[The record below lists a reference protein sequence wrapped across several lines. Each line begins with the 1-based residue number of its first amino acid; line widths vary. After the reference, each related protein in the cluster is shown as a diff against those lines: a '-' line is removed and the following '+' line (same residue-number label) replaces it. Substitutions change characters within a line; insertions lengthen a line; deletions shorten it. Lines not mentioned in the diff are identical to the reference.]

1 VIRTLALHPS
11 HMMCA
16 IVLSAEPL
24 LAVGCE
30 QSGQSNVSA
39 TSDKFSAKPISI
51 PFVSALAIPFK
62 AAVCATAMKPLTQ
75 RDQRN
80 SLHRAQRQ
88 PMTDKPVTT
97 YIVSVFE
104 APHWRTVL
112 TTKDKAKALVM
123 ARSRRR

>member
-1 VIRTLALHPS
+1 
-11 HMMCA
+11 M
-16 IVLSAEPL
+16 SA
-24 LAVGCE
+24 
-30 QSGQSNVSA
+30 NVSA

-51 PFVSALAIPFK
+51 PFVSALAKPFK
-62 AAVCATAMKPLTQ
+62 AAVCATAMKPLTHT
-75 RDQRN
+75 RCM
-80 SLHRAQRQ
+80 RAQRQ

-112 TTKDKAKALVM
+112 TTKEEAKALVM